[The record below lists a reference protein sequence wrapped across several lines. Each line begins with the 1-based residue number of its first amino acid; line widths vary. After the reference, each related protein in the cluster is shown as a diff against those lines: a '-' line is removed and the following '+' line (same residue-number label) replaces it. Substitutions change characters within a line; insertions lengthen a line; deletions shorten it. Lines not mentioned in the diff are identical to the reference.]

1 MTDAALAAIPVAAP
15 TSWKARRGAR
25 CAGCSQ
31 RKGAV
36 VGLVVIATFIAA
48 RGVCAADRAL

>member
-1 MTDAALAAIPVAAP
+1 MTDAALGAIPIAASDELESP
-15 TSWKARRGAR
+15 ARRALR
-25 CAGCSQ
+25 RLFK

-48 RGVCAADRAL
+48 RGVRAPDRAL